1 MVEFLDSIY
10 VGDHEFM
17 VASILRCMIFLSP
30 VVLSSSDTS
39 MEKVVGVFSLSF
51 ARQMRQ
57 RHQKSMDFMV
67 LAKSFI
73 KITDHKVQE

>member
-1 MVEFLDSIY
+1 M
-10 VGDHEFM
+10 GDHEFM

-39 MEKVVGVFSLSF
+39 IEKVVGVFSLSF

-57 RHQKSMDFMV
+57 RHQKRYGFYGIG
-67 LAKSFI
+67 KKF
-73 KITDHKVQE
+73 H